1 MSTETTNK
9 KIKID
14 NGTTFG
20 KTYTD
25 KAVDE
30 LLKNVS
36 GNVIPTIVLPS
47 NLTITSAQ
55 FNDLIKS
62 PNSFLV
68 FFNNNVSNRIVYNIN
83 KELVISFVIIS
94 AGENNIIYTDLVY
107 TANQLSP
114 TIKETY
120 TKISKPIFLFNKYSV
135 LVPKDS
141 ADNSILPLPADAS
154 TSTYVLK
161 AVNGTVQWVKE
172 A

>member
-20 KTYTD
+20 RTYTD

-30 LLKNVS
+30 LLKNAG

-55 FNDLIKS
+55 FNDLKSS

-68 FFNNNVSNRIVYNIN
+68 FYNNNVSNSIVYNDN
-83 KELVISFVIIS
+83 NELVISFVIINARGS
-94 AGENNIIYTDLVY
+94 NIIYTDLVY

-114 TIKETY
+114 TVKETY
-120 TKISKPIFLFNKYSV
+120 TKISKPIYLFNKYSI

-141 ADNSILPLPADAS
+141 ADNSILSLPADAS

-161 AVNGTVQWVKE
+161 AINGTVQWVKE
-172 A
+172 S